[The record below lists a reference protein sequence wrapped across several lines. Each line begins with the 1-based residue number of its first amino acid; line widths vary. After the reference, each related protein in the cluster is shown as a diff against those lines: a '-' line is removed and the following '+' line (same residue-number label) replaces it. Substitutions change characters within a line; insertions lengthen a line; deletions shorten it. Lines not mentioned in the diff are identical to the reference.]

1 MISRCAM
8 IWDQKIVFA
17 RYVEDCG
24 VQCEHLTPQML
35 ATPFYRGRFV
45 TMIVPTGFGNP
56 QFSNLLPALR
66 AAAPRINRFVN
77 SGGRLLV
84 FGAASDNVAAYDW
97 LPFKLVYRHLYGSC
111 RIEIDQSHPCS
122 AFLADY
128 DASCVE
134 CDGYFT
140 EHEGVV
146 VASAD
151 GRPVMIEMDAGEGRI
166 VVSTIHEYPSRSFVR
181 EFCTAK
187 GETLF

>member
-1 MISRCAM
+1 MTSRCALV
-8 IWDQKIVFA
+8 WDQKIVFA
-17 RYVEDCG
+17 RYIEDCG
-24 VQCEHLTPQML
+24 VPCEHLTPHML

-45 TMIVPTGFGNP
+45 TLIVPTGFGNP

-66 AAAPRINRFVN
+66 AAAPRINRFVK

-84 FGAASDNVAAYDW
+84 FGAACDNAAAYDW
-97 LPFKLVYRHLYGSC
+97 LPFDLVYHHSYGPS
-111 RIEIDQSHPCS
+111 RIEIDHSHPCS

-128 DASCVE
+128 DTSCVE

-151 GRPVMIEMDAGEGRI
+151 GRPVMIEVDTGEGRI
-166 VVSTIHEYPSRSFVR
+166 IASTVHEYPSRGFVK